1 MLEVVEV
8 SGEMWT
14 MMIPYLQLNIPVD
27 LPAVVVERDQLE
39 PGDVDVVLQDSVRHP
54 HGQVK
59 DGVLV
64 RLDGFRCVDDKDE
77 GRVEDLVAVPA
88 LTVGLAARLGT
99 VLTFTADTPGER
111 SVLVLSLSQPLHW
124 EILSVISVMSAP
136 D

>member
-1 MLEVVEV
+1 MSIWLLEVVEV

-39 PGDVDVVLQDSVRHP
+39 PGDVDVVLHDSVRHP

-64 RLDGFRCVDDKDE
+64 RLDRLGGVDDEDE
-77 GRVEDLVAVPA
+77 RRVEDLVAVPA
-88 LTVGLAARLGT
+88 LAQAL
-99 VLTFTADTPGER
+99 P
-111 SVLVLSLSQPLHW
+111 P
-124 EILSVISVMSAP
+124 
-136 D
+136 